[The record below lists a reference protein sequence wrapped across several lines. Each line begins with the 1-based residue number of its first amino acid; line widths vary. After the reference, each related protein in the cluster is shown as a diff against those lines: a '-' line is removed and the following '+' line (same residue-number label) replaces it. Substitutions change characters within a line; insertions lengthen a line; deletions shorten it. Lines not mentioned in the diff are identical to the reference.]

1 MTNEL
6 LDNQY
11 TGKILLDLG
20 FEDWFKYL
28 FRVIEGTP
36 FINEPIHQGLFD
48 YFDKVYK
55 GQVTRLNINVP
66 PRSGKTTLAKYFLV
80 FCLTKNPKSNIIYTS
95 YSQSLL
101 SEICNNVAQILEH
114 PIYKSLYP
122 TKMAY
127 ESEKVNPI
135 DDFWREY
142 LSKDNGKDV
151 YLAKKIRTKEGGLC
165 FFSSIGS
172 QITGYGCG
180 IRGGKGFGGFLCI
193 DDANKP
199 ADIYSDVLRNK
210 VIQYF
215 SGTLLSRLNNSSVP
229 IINIQQRLHTQDLS
243 AVLIDKYNFVTLKRP
258 LIFDGVCQLPKQY
271 SPERI
276 EEIKLDELTFLA
288 QYQQEPTEWIN
299 DAFKGIQW
307 ATDEE
312 TKLIFNGIS
321 HVDKGFDGTDGTA
334 FTIGDEKYGTIYLFG
349 KLWEKKHID
358 DCLTDITFYRNQFKS
373 GTNWTEK
380 NDDKGYMGKNYP
392 NTAIYQESMNKHF
405 KIMTYLY
412 PNWKRIKFIKGT
424 DEGYIRQIQG
434 YSEKAKHDDA
444 PDSAASLIRILKE
457 RTVVIGQRPF

>member
-11 TGKILLDLG
+11 TGKVLLELG
-20 FEDWFKYL
+20 FKDWFCYL

-36 FINEPIHQGLFD
+36 FITEPIHQGLFE

-122 TKMAY
+122 NKMDY
-127 ESEKVNPI
+127 ETEKVNPI
-135 DDFWREY
+135 DDFWAEY
-142 LSKDNGKDV
+142 LRKDNGKDV

-165 FFSSIGS
+165 FFSSVGS

-180 IRGGKGFGGFLCI
+180 IRGGRGFGGFLAI

-215 SGTLLSRLNNSSVP
+215 SGTLLSRLNNSNVP

-243 AVLIDKYNFVTLKRP
+243 AVLIEKYNFVTLKRP
-258 LIFDGVCQLPKQY
+258 LILNGVCQLPKQY
-271 SPERI
+271 SQERI

-299 DAFKGIQW
+299 DAFKGVQW
-307 ATDEE
+307 ASDEE
-312 TKLIFNGIS
+312 TKLIYNGIS
-321 HVDKGFDGTDGTA
+321 HIDKGFDGSDGTA
-334 FTIGDEKYGTIYLFG
+334 FTIGNEKNGIIYLFG

-358 DCLTDITFYRNQFKS
+358 DCLNDITFYRNQFKS
-373 GTNWTEK
+373 GTNFTEK
-380 NDDKGYMGKNYP
+380 NDDKGYLGKNYP

-412 PNWKRIKFIKGT
+412 PNWKRIRFIKGT
-424 DEGYIRQIQG
+424 DEAYIRQIQG

-444 PDSAASLIRILKE
+444 PDSAASLIRVLKE
-457 RTVVIGQRPF
+457 RTVVLGQRPF

>member
-1 MTNEL
+1 MTGLQNEYIGKCL
-6 LDNQY
+6 LDC
-11 TGKILLDLG
+11 G
-20 FEDWFKYL
+20 FKTWFRYL
-28 FRVIEGTP
+28 FRVIERTP
-36 FINEPIHQGLFD
+36 FILEPIHQGLFE

-55 GQVTRLNINVP
+55 GETTRLNINVP

-80 FCLTKNPKSNIIYTS
+80 FCLTQNPKSNIIYTS

-122 TKMAY
+122 SKMVY

-142 LSKDNGKDV
+142 LAKDTGKDV

-165 FFSSIGS
+165 FFSSVGS

-215 SGTLLSRLNNSSVP
+215 SGTLLSRLNNSNVP

-243 AVLIDKYNFVTLKRP
+243 AVLIEKYNFETLKRP
-258 LIFDGVCQLPKQY
+258 LIIDGECQLPKQY
-271 SPERI
+271 SKERI

-299 DAFKGIQW
+299 DAFKGVQW
-307 ATDEE
+307 ASEE
-312 TKLIFNGIS
+312 EEKLFINGVS
-321 HVDKGFDGTDGTA
+321 HIDKGFDGSDGTA
-334 FTIGDEKYGTIYLFG
+334 FSIGKETKEFIYLFG
-349 KLWEKKHID
+349 KLWENKHID
-358 DCLTDITFYRNQFKS
+358 DCLNDITYYRQKYKS
-373 GTNWTEK
+373 GTNFTEK
-380 NDDKGYMGKNYP
+380 NDDKGYLGKNYP
-392 NTAIYQESMNKHF
+392 NTSIYQETMNKHF

-424 DEGYIRQIQG
+424 DERYIRQIQG

-444 PDSAASLIRILKE
+444 PDSAASLIRCLKQNTILVGK
-457 RTVVIGQRPF
+457 RPF